1 MPCRPFKAADDKVF
15 LCKFQKN
22 QIMIFDYIIT

>member
-1 MPCRPFKAADDKVF
+1 MPCRPFKADDKVF